1 MPPGSAHY
9 WSWLFAA
16 APLRAPLL
24 GIFALDAEWRALMD
38 PCIEPGV
45 AHLKLG
51 WWRDEIQRLAA
62 GSPIHPIGRYLAEL
76 PGTARVDFTP
86 LQAAVDAAA
95 VQVGGVP
102 LEHGADLVPHC
113 RALWGDPLLLASQ
126 LAADPAEAAVAANAA
141 VAGNAGAANA
151 GAAANAA
158 ALRECTSMLAAGGYL
173 SRSIRGYR
181 RAARTGRVP
190 FAVEELMAAGIDNAD
205 LAAEPAPAHLQ
216 GYLDRL
222 RERAAGHFKTALRAL
237 PQAERARQRHLLV
250 LAALGLEHLNR
261 PAAAPGGRRFKDMLL
276 AWNTARRT
284 Q

>member
-1 MPPGSAHY
+1 LPPGSAYY

-16 APLRAPLL
+16 APLRPPLL

-38 PCIEPGV
+38 PCLEPGV
-45 AHLKLG
+45 AHLKLA
-51 WWRDEIQRLAA
+51 WWREEILRLAA
-62 GSPIHPIGRYLAEL
+62 GSPIHPIGRYLGAL
-76 PGTARVDFTP
+76 PRPAGVDFSA
-86 LQAAVDAAA
+86 LHAAVDAAA
-95 VQVGGVP
+95 AQVGGVP
-102 LEHGADLVPHC
+102 LERGADLMPHC

-126 LAADPAEAAVAANAA
+126 LARGPAD
-141 VAGNAGAANA
+141 
-151 GAAANAA
+151 AAAADAGTA

-205 LAAEPAPAHLQ
+205 LAVEPAPAHLQ
-216 GYLDRL
+216 IYLDRL
-222 RERAAGHFKTALRAL
+222 RERAAGCFEGALRAL
-237 PQAERARQRHLLV
+237 PRAERARQRHLPV
-250 LAALGLEHLNR
+250 LAALGLEHLNGT
-261 PAAAPGGRRFKDMLL
+261 AAAPEGRRFKDMLL

>member
-1 MPPGSAHY
+1 
-9 WSWLFAA
+9 
-16 APLRAPLL
+16 
-24 GIFALDAEWRALMD
+24 MD
-38 PCIEPGV
+38 PGIEPGV
-45 AHLKLG
+45 AHLKLA

-76 PGTARVDFTP
+76 SGPARVDFSP
-86 LQAAVDAAA
+86 LHAAVDAAA

-102 LEHGADLVPHC
+102 LEHSADLMPHC

-126 LAADPAEAAVAANAA
+126 LAAAADAAVRTDAAR
-141 VAGNAGAANA
+141 
-151 GAAANAA
+151 AAADAA

-190 FAVEELMAAGIDNAD
+190 FAVEELMAAGIGNDD

-222 RERAAGHFKTALRAL
+222 RERAAGHFKAALRAL

-250 LAALGLEHLNR
+250 LATLGLEHLNG
-261 PAAAPGGRRFKDMLL
+261 PAAAAGGRRFKDMLL
-276 AWNTARRT
+276 AWNTARRA
-284 Q
+284 QR